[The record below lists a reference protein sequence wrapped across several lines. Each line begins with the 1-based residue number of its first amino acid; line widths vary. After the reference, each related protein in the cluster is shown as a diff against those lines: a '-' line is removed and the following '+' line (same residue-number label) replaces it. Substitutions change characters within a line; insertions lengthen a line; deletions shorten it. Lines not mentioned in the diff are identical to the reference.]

1 MIRAADMAVRTLLV
15 RIGAIGLLLA
25 VGAGPVLSALD
36 AAGEIEA
43 ARTRLDRAR
52 EQASRPPVVPPL
64 AAADGD
70 ALLAAFRTRL
80 DALAATGAVVID
92 RTLLDPDPAKPT
104 LPRLRAALR
113 GTAEGLH
120 GLVYALETG
129 SPLVA
134 VEEAD
139 LDVERPADAE
149 IGRPTTMRLAL
160 TARGVLTGKP
170 SVPGRAP

>member
-1 MIRAADMAVRTLLV
+1 MIRAADLAVRPLLI

-25 VGAGPVLSALD
+25 IGAGPLLSALD

-52 EQASRPPVVPPL
+52 ERAARPPLVPPL
-64 AAADGD
+64 AADDGD

-92 RTLLDPDPAKPT
+92 RTLLETDPAKPA

-120 GLVYALETG
+120 GLVHALETG
-129 SPLVA
+129 SPLMA

-149 IGRPTTMRLAL
+149 IGRPTLMRLAFSV
-160 TARGVLTGKP
+160 RGVVTGKP
-170 SVPGRAP
+170 APPGRAP